1 MGDGVEFSVETG
13 VDLAV
18 MVGSGIK
25 VGCGTGVE
33 DVGVAPEA
41 GPVQAII
48 ASNTMVMNVAPTSF
62 TRTL

>member
-1 MGDGVEFSVETG
+1 MGDAVEFSVETG

-18 MVGSGIK
+18 MVAGIK

-33 DVGVAPEA
+33 DVGVAPGA

-48 ASNTMVMNVAPTSF
+48 ASNTMDMNVASTSF